1 MKKIILLQALIVF
14 AFATHAQIGRPTKIV
29 KKITAPPPNNTPVMV
44 TPYYLC
50 SAKVDIYTGNDNK
63 ELPSIVNLNLYRLSK
78 SRFASAGSNEP
89 TLMFNYMMQGNNKQ
103 EFKPNSNNQVVLTNL
118 YSFPYT
124 FPGGTGDGYR
134 YSELDLTQ
142 IQINGL
148 RLRIDYSPNFIL
160 DAWKIEKVILTL
172 EFKDLNGNP
181 HPTMATVTIPF
192 LNASALLKEGN
203 YTLTCEADKFLM
215 PKN

>member
-1 MKKIILLQALIVF
+1 MKKIVFLPALIIFTITVQ
-14 AFATHAQIGRPTKIV
+14 AQIGRPTKIV
-29 KKITAPPPNNTPVMV
+29 KKITAPQPNNTPAPV
-44 TPYYLC
+44 TTYYLC
-50 SAKVDIYTGNDNK
+50 SAKVNIFTGNDNK

-78 SRFASAGSNEP
+78 SRFASAGSNDP
-89 TLMFNYMMQGNNKQ
+89 TLMFNYMMQGDNKQ

-124 FPGGTGDGYR
+124 FPGGTGEGYR
-134 YSELDLTQ
+134 YSELDLAQ

-148 RLRIDYSPNFIL
+148 RLTIGYSPNFIL
-160 DAWKIEKVILTL
+160 DAWKVEKIILTL
-172 EFKDLNGNP
+172 EFKDLNGKP

-203 YTLTCEADKFLM
+203 SLLVCEADKFLM